1 MVRGRDFGAIAPG
14 IISAAM
20 VLTACLAACDSSP
33 EGRSPQGQVT
43 QVIDGNTL
51 EVQRLDRP
59 GAIPE
64 KVRLL
69 GIDAPKLDQDPW
81 GPESHSVL
89 GQWLGGQEV
98 RLEFSNPPRDRYNR
112 LLAYVWQGDRLINEA
127 LVQDGLAVVSEQ
139 ANGSPYEQK
148 LRHAQG
154 EARTLQR
161 GILNPAQPMRTAP
174 DQFRQNSAP

>member
-1 MVRGRDFGAIAPG
+1 MNVKDMRGLAIA
-14 IISAAM
+14 
-20 VLTACLAACDSSP
+20 VLATGLIACESDQ
-33 EGRSPQGQVT
+33 EERSPQAQVS

-59 GAIPE
+59 GAVPE
-64 KVRLL
+64 TVRML
-69 GIDAPKLDQDPW
+69 GIDAPRLEQDPW
-81 GPESHSVL
+81 GPESRRVL
-89 GQWLGGQEV
+89 GQLLVGQEV
-98 RLEFSNPPRDRYNR
+98 RLEFANPPRDRYNR

-127 LVQDGLAVVSEQ
+127 LVQDGLALVSQQ

-161 GILNPAQPMRTAP
+161 GIWNPSQPMRTAP
-174 DQFRQNSAP
+174 DQFRLNSVP